1 MNESI
6 DVEERGSRAAL
17 AGVVFA
23 ALHVTGWV
31 MMQQGPSVGASNEEL
46 IAHYGDP
53 DSRRVAL
60 IAALWVLPFTAIAF
74 VWFAAALRDRFVGR
88 RHREHTL
95 LATVHLLSAALFVVS
110 IFTVAATELALVW
123 AAENNGGVELDPDSV
138 RTMVALGQAM
148 ASLMALRSAAV
159 FVLITTTRARR
170 AGLFPNWYSAFSY
183 LAAVVLLVVFDL
195 WPPIQLLMPLW
206 VLATSVVVL
215 KARTLKDL
223 PTGA

>member
-1 MNESI
+1 MSESV

-23 ALHVTGWV
+23 ALHVVGWV
-31 MMQQGPSVGASNEEL
+31 MLQQGPSVGASNDEL
-46 IAHYGDP
+46 IDFYGDP
-53 DSRRVAL
+53 DARRGAL
-60 IAALWVLPFTAIAF
+60 VAALWVLPFTAIAF

-123 AAENNGGVELDPDSV
+123 AAESSGAAELDPDSV

-170 AGLFPNWYSAFSY
+170 ADLFPTWYSAFSY
-183 LAAVVLLVVFDL
+183 LTAVVLLVMFDL